1 MNMRFYI
8 VDDDINIVK
17 ILENIIEDKNI
28 GEVVGYS
35 TSGLECVDDINFK
48 KPDIII
54 VDLLMPGKDGIEVVE
69 DIKSM
74 NNTFKII
81 MISQVS
87 SKDLIEQAYSKG
99 IEFFIS
105 KPINIVEVVK
115 VIENVIDKIKMEK
128 TLGKIKNMFTN
139 LELKQDEESNK
150 SGTEKIRFI
159 LSKLGILGE
168 IGSKDII
175 NICEYLINSKQK
187 MFNYK
192 VSEICEK
199 LSDNPKAME
208 QRIRRALNKGLTNIA
223 SLGIEDYMNEDF
235 VSYSNTL
242 YNFEDVRLQMDYIR
256 NKNTYGGKVSIK
268 KFIEGLLLHNEC

>member
-1 MNMRFYI
+1 MKFYI
-8 VDDDINIVK
+8 VDDDVTIIK
-17 ILENIIEDKNI
+17 ILENIIDDKNL
-28 GEVVGYS
+28 GQVVGS
-35 TSGLECVDDINFK
+35 SIDPLECIEDIILKN
-48 KPDIII
+48 PDIVI
-54 VDLLMPGKDGIEVVE
+54 VDLLMPKSDGIEVVNNIKKRKN
-69 DIKSM
+69 DI
-74 NNTFKII
+74 KII

-87 SKDLIEQAYSKG
+87 SKNLIEQAYSSG

-115 VIENVIDKIKMEK
+115 VIENVLEKIKMEE
-128 TLGKIKNMFTN
+128 TLGRIKSMFSD
-139 LELKQDEESNK
+139 LDINK
-150 SGTEKIRFI
+150 SEKLKSNEIEKIRFI

-175 NICEYLINSKQK
+175 NICQYLLDNKER

-223 SLGIEDYMNEDF
+223 SLGIEDYMNDDF
-235 VSYSNTL
+235 IQYSNSL
-242 YNFEDVRLQMDYIR
+242 YNFEDVRLEMDYIR
-256 NKNTYGGKVSIK
+256 GKNSYGGKVNIK
-268 KFIEGLLLHNEC
+268 KFIEGILLHSEC

>member
-1 MNMRFYI
+1 
-8 VDDDINIVK
+8 
-17 ILENIIEDKNI
+17 
-28 GEVVGYS
+28 
-35 TSGLECVDDINFK
+35 
-48 KPDIII
+48 
-54 VDLLMPGKDGIEVVE
+54 
-69 DIKSM
+69 
-74 NNTFKII
+74 

-87 SKDLIEQAYSKG
+87 SKNLIEQAYSSG

-115 VIENVIDKIKMEK
+115 VIENVLEKIKMEE
-128 TLGKIKNMFTN
+128 TLGRIKSMFSD
-139 LELKQDEESNK
+139 LDINK
-150 SGTEKIRFI
+150 SEKLKSNEIEKIRFI

-175 NICEYLINSKQK
+175 NICQYLLDNKER

-223 SLGIEDYMNEDF
+223 SLGIEDYMNDDF
-235 VSYSNTL
+235 IQYSNSL
-242 YNFEDVRLQMDYIR
+242 YNFEDVRLEMDYIR
-256 NKNTYGGKVSIK
+256 GKNSYGGKVNIK
-268 KFIEGLLLHNEC
+268 KFIEGILLHSEC